1 MSPYSWYYYKLIKG
15 ERGILERKRLASVPL
30 SKRPV
35 SIMVLEQEEV
45 TRRVKDAA
53 KRTGLLCCSSQRC
66 RNEPHPTGN
75 ASTVTSLSSFT
86 VSRSKARKRGGTIKN
101 KGHYTDKA
109 TRVPNAELPL
119 ALKDIIGTCSK
130 I

>member
-45 TRRVKDAA
+45 TRRVKGRGEEDRASVLLQPEMQ
-53 KRTGLLCCSSQRC
+53 KRTPPNGKRIHSNQPVIFYSVKV
-66 RNEPHPTGN
+66 E
-75 ASTVTSLSSFT
+75 
-86 VSRSKARKRGGTIKN
+86 SKEKRRR
-101 KGHYTDKA
+101 H
-109 TRVPNAELPL
+109 
-119 ALKDIIGTCSK
+119 
-130 I
+130 